1 MHIVLEIVKSVD
13 DEVLGFVL
21 WPLAAF
27 SKRYA
32 YPKLVGKMASGAT
45 ATGSIL
51 DAKYTVRWAS

>member
-27 SKRYA
+27 STRRT
-32 YPKLVGKMASGAT
+32 LVVIVVDEADTVRTSQSPINFQKIQ
-45 ATGSIL
+45 IL
-51 DAKYTVRWAS
+51 DA